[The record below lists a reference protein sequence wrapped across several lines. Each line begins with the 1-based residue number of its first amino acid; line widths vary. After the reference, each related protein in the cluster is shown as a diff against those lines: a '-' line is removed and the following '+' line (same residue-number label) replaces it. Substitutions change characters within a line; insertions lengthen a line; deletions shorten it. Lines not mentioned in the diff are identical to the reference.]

1 MNKTFLGGAAAIA
14 LATGS
19 ALFAQ
24 AAPPAKPAP
33 RAHKMMQQAELRTD
47 VKANVAK
54 MFARVDANHDGF
66 ITDAEMQAA
75 GAQRQAKLAERAKER
90 AAKFDPAAM
99 FARLDA
105 NKDGKI
111 TQAEA
116 DAAHNARAQAKG
128 GAPAKAH
135 AAGGLFARLD
145 ANKDSMITRAEFD
158 AAAAQMHARMEQA
171 GMHSGGGFGEHML
184 ATADL
189 NKDGK
194 VSTAEMQQMALQHFD
209 KADVNHD
216 GKLTPDERKQSR
228 PAKRAQRKA

>member
-24 AAPPAKPAP
+24 AAPPAHATPH
-33 RAHKMMQQAELRTD
+33 RQQTELRTD
-47 VKANVAK
+47 VQGHVAK
-54 MFARVDANHDGF
+54 MFARVDANRDGF
-66 ITDAEMQAA
+66 ITDAEMQAI
-75 GAQRQAKLAERAKER
+75 GAQRQAKVAERAKER
-90 AAKFDPAAM
+90 ADKFDPAAM

-116 DAAHNARAQAKG
+116 DAAHNARAKAKG

-135 AAGGLFARLD
+135 SAGRMFARLD
-145 ANKDSMITRAEFD
+145 SNKDNTITRAEFD
-158 AAAAQMHARMEQA
+158 TAAAQMHARMEQA
-171 GMHSGGGFGEHML
+171 GMHHGSGFGEHML
-184 ATADL
+184 AAADL

-194 VSTAEMQQMALQHFD
+194 VSAAEMQQMALQHFD
-209 KADVNHD
+209 KADLNHD

-228 PAKRAQRKA
+228 PAHGAQHKA

>member
-1 MNKTFLGGAAAIA
+1 MNKTFLSGAAVIA

-24 AAPPAKPAP
+24 AAAPAKPAP
-33 RAHKMMQQAELRTD
+33 HRQQAELRTD
-47 VKANVAK
+47 VQGHVAK

-75 GAQRQAKLAERAKER
+75 GAAREAKVAEHAKER
-90 AAKFDPAAM
+90 ADKFDPAAM
-99 FARLDA
+99 FARLDT

-116 DAAHNARAQAKG
+116 DATRNARAQAKG
-128 GAPAKAH
+128 KAPAKGH
-135 AAGGLFARLD
+135 AAAGMFARLD
-145 ANKDSMITRAEFD
+145 TNKDSVITRAEFD
-158 AAAAQMHARMEQA
+158 VAAAQMHARMEQA
-171 GMHSGGGFGEHML
+171 GMHHGGGFGGRL
-184 ATADL
+184 IQAADL

-209 KADVNHD
+209 KADLNHD
-216 GKLTPDERKQSR
+216 GKLTPEERKQSR
-228 PAKRAQRKA
+228 PAKTAPKA

>member
-14 LATGS
+14 LATGT

-33 RAHKMMQQAELRTD
+33 SAHKMMQQTELRTD
-47 VKANVAK
+47 VQANVAK
-54 MFARVDANHDGF
+54 MFARVDANRDGF
-66 ITDAEMQAA
+66 ITNAELQAV

-90 AAKFDPAAM
+90 ADKFDPAAM

-128 GAPAKAH
+128 KVPAKPH
-135 AAGGLFARLD
+135 ANGFFARLD
-145 ANKDSMITRAEFD
+145 TNKDSMITRAEFD
-158 AAAAQMHARMEQA
+158 AAAAQMHARLEQA
-171 GMHSGGGFGEHML
+171 GMHHGGGFGEHML
-184 ATADL
+184 AAADL

-209 KADVNHD
+209 KADLNHD

>member
-33 RAHKMMQQAELRTD
+33 SAHKMMQQAELRTD

-66 ITDAEMQAA
+66 ITDAEMQAV

-116 DAAHNARAQAKG
+116 DAARNARAAAKG
-128 GAPAKAH
+128 KTAPTH
-135 AAGGLFARLD
+135 AGGGLFARLD
-145 ANKDSMITRAEFD
+145 TNKDGVVTKAEFD
-158 AAAAQMHARMEQA
+158 ATATQMHTRIEQA
-171 GMHSGGGFGEHML
+171 GLHRGNRAERMFD
-184 ATADL
+184 AADL

-194 VSTAEMQQMALQHFD
+194 VSAAEMQQVALQRFD
-209 KADVNHD
+209 QADVNHD
-216 GKLTPDERKQSR
+216 GKLTPDERKQTR
-228 PAKRAQRKA
+228 QAHRAQRKA